1 MKASFKRKRVPGI
14 PVLFMAAVLFF
25 SNFLPFAAYA
35 QDGTENGTY
44 NFSGLQAPDSAGQG
58 FQRVGDKF
66 KVANGSVKATSSPE
80 GLSFTSL
87 RLPEVFPRADQTGN
101 VTLLAE
107 GGSINQSFTFNDLG
121 LSTNNLDSEGYLF
134 YLKVTLKNAAG
145 DTIVTLQND
154 TAEESVIVPPNATT
168 QLSAILQDG
177 LSYNYPNVSS
187 INIEWEYAGDPPESL
202 NFDNITLSNIS
213 GAPTA
218 EAPEIL
224 TQPQSQT
231 VDLSSQ
237 TALSVTA
244 KQPSSGTL
252 SYQWYSN
259 DTNAATGGTLIPNA
273 TNNTYTVP
281 TGVPGPNYYYV
292 IVTNTTQQSGNPV
305 TASTTSQVATI
316 TVREA
321 TDAQAPTIT
330 RQPENVTVNTGDP
343 ASLSVNATA
352 PQGGTLSYQWYR
364 VDSDIVGE
372 QDGTSIPDATESTYS
387 APTQNAGVQTYYVVV
402 TNTDNSQTGNKT
414 ATVRSQQ
421 ATVTVKERTDA
432 QAPTITLQ
440 PKDVTV
446 NMEETA
452 TLSVTATAPG
462 GGTLSY
468 QWYRV
473 DSDIAGDEGTLILG
487 AIQPSYTASTRN
499 LGVQSYYVV
508 VTNTDDSKTGSTT
521 ATVRSQTANVFVN
534 ERTNAQAPT
543 ITSEPQDETVYIGQ
557 SATVSVEA
565 SAPGEGVLSYQWYQ
579 VAGTDNQ
586 NGQAIE
592 GANRASYTTP
602 TFDQAGTRYYYVV
615 VTNTDDSRTGN
626 KTATSTSRTAVVT
639 VNDLPHGPG
648 SPIITTQPQDRTVT
662 VGTPVTLTVTATA
675 SEELEVR
682 EARMLRYQ
690 WYRNTTQSTT
700 NSVPIEGANSPSY
713 SVPTSSVGTTYYYVV
728 VTNEEPSRLIDSISV
743 NQIIESKAATS
754 RIARVTVTPVQE
766 NPNPPTNPT
775 PSVPD
780 PVVTPAPTTPAP
792 APTPVS
798 GVDVLVNGVPQ
809 NVGTATTTQEN
820 GQSVTTIRVNEET
833 LQQRLNEAGNGAVLT
848 IPVTDQSDAV
858 VGEISGRM
866 INNLEQA
873 DATLRI
879 QTPRA
884 SYTIP
889 AQEID
894 VNALSSSF
902 GANTPLQDI
911 AVQVRI
917 AAPTAE
923 TAERVR
929 QTADAQDFT
938 TVAPP
943 VNFEI
948 QAVYA
953 GSVRQITD
961 FDTYVERTITLPQG
975 VAPNLVTTA
984 IVVNPDGSLRSVPT
998 QVERIDGILQALI
1011 KSRTNSTYVLVSN
1024 PVSFQDTA
1032 GRWSESIVNDMASR
1046 WVMEGVNGQMFMP
1059 DRNATRAEFASA
1071 LVKGLGLEPRESGS
1085 AFSDVTS
1092 SHAFYGDINAAVEY
1106 GLIDGFANGTFRPDE
1121 TLTREQAMQ
1130 MLTRAMS
1137 LTGLSATSSN
1147 SPMNLSA
1154 FRDNDQ
1160 LSDWAREGAAASVS
1174 AGIIEGRKTDLLVPK
1189 GWLTRAET
1197 AAIVQRLLQ
1206 RSDLI

>member
-1 MKASFKRKRVPGI
+1 MKASFKRKRTRGV

-35 QDGTENGTY
+35 QEGIIDGTY
-44 NFSGLQAPDSAGQG
+44 NFSGLGAADSAGQG

-66 KVANGSVKATSSPE
+66 KVTNGVVTSSESPDT
-80 GLSFTSL
+80 FQQDSL
-87 RLPEVFPRADQTGN
+87 RLNYMTRPDFVGN
-101 VTLLAE
+101 LTLLAE
-107 GGSINQSFTFNDLG
+107 GGTINQSFTFNDLG
-121 LSTNNLDSEGYLF
+121 LSTNTIYGSNGQLQR
-134 YLKVTLKNAAG
+134 LKVTLKDSNNDDIAVLENNNVLVIPS
-145 DTIVTLQND
+145 DKTVKLSSILQNGSPY
-154 TAEESVIVPPNATT
+154 EFEK
-168 QLSAILQDG
+168 
-177 LSYNYPNVSS
+177 VSS
-187 INIEWEYAGDPPESL
+187 IDIEWEYAGDPPESL
-202 NFDNITLSNIS
+202 NFDNITLSDIS
-213 GAPTA
+213 DAPTA
-218 EAPEIL
+218 EAPVISS
-224 TQPQSQT
+224 QPVSQT
-231 VDLSSQ
+231 VDFKSP
-237 TALSVTA
+237 TVLSVTA
-244 KQPSSGTL
+244 NPPSSGTL
-252 SYQWYSN
+252 SYQWYRN
-259 DTNAATGGTLIPNA
+259 DTSTTTGGIAIQNA
-273 TNNTYTVP
+273 NSNTYTVP
-281 TGVPGPNYYYV
+281 TNASGPYYYYV
-292 IVTNTTQQSGNPV
+292 IVTNTTEQSGNPI
-305 TASTTSQVATI
+305 TASTTSQVATV

-321 TDAQAPTIT
+321 TNAQVPTIT
-330 RQPENVTVNTGDP
+330 RQPEGVNVNTGDP
-343 ASLSVNATA
+343 ASLSVSATA

-364 VDSDIVGE
+364 MDSDIVGE
-372 QDGTSIPDATESTYS
+372 EDGTPITGATQSTYS

-452 TLSVTATAPG
+452 TLSVTATAPE

-473 DSDIAGDEGTLILG
+473 DSDIAGDEGTLISG
-487 AIQPSYTASTRN
+487 ATESSYTAPTDN

-508 VTNTDDSKTGSTT
+508 VTNTDDSKTGNKT

-543 ITSEPQDETVYIGQ
+543 ITSEPQDEMVYIGQ
-557 SATVSVEA
+557 SATLSVEA
-565 SAPGEGVLSYQWYQ
+565 SVPGEGVLSYQWYQ
-579 VAGTDNQ
+579 VVESDNQ
-586 NGQAIE
+586 NGQEIL
-592 GANRASYTTP
+592 GANNATYTT
-602 TFDQAGTRYYYVV
+602 TAFKQAGTRSYYVV

-675 SEELEVR
+675 SAISFEEP
-682 EARMLRYQ
+682 MLRYQ

-700 NSVPIEGANSPSY
+700 NAVPIEGANSPSY
-713 SVPTSSVGTTYYYVV
+713 SVPTSSVGTAYYYVV
-728 VTNEEPSRLIDSISV
+728 VTNEEPRRLSDSISV

-754 RIARVTVTPVQE
+754 RVARVTVTPVQG
-766 NPNPPTNPT
+766 NPNPPSNPT
-775 PSVPD
+775 PAVPD

-792 APTPVS
+792 APTPAS

-866 INNLEQA
+866 INNLEQS

-889 AQEID
+889 AEEIN
-894 VNALSSSF
+894 VNELASAF
-902 GANTPLQDI
+902 GSGTPLQDV
-911 AVQVRI
+911 AVRVRI
-917 AAPTAE
+917 AVSNADTTE
-923 TAERVR
+923 QVQ
-929 QTADAQDFT
+929 QTASSQGFDI
-938 TVAPP
+938 VAPP
-943 VNFEI
+943 MDFEI
-948 QAVYA
+948 QAVYD
-953 GSVRQITD
+953 GNVRPVTD
-961 FDTYVERTITLPQG
+961 FDRYVERTITLPQS
-975 VAPNLVTTA
+975 VASNLVTTA
-984 IVVNPDGSLRSVPT
+984 IVFNSNGSLHSVPT
-998 QVERIDGILQALI
+998 KVRRIDGVLQAI
-1011 KSRTNSTYVLVSN
+1011 VNSRSNSTYVLVSN
-1024 PVSFQDTA
+1024 PVSFQDTS
-1032 GRWSESIVNDMASR
+1032 GHWSEDIVKDMASR
-1046 WVMEGVNGQMFMP
+1046 WVMEGASAQMFMP
-1059 DRNATRAEFASA
+1059 NRNATRAEFASA
-1071 LVKGLGLEPRESGS
+1071 LVSGLGLESRGSGS
-1085 AFSDVTS
+1085 TFSDVNS
-1092 SHAFYGDINAAVEY
+1092 NNPFYQDINTAVEY
-1106 GLIDGFANGTFRPDE
+1106 GLVDGFANGTFRPDE
-1121 TLTREQAMQ
+1121 MLTREQAMQ

-1137 LTGLSATSSN
+1137 LTGLSEGTSVST
-1147 SPMNLSA
+1147 NLSA

-1160 LSDWAREGAAASVS
+1160 LADWAREGAAASVS